1 MLFRDVIGQREI
13 IHRLIRSVEDN
24 RVSHAQ
30 MFLGPE
36 GTGNMALALAY
47 VQYLNCENRQELDEE
62 QYGFTRDSCGECP
75 SCKKIQNLSHPDL
88 HFIFPLPAELRKAK
102 KDKTANDKIYA
113 PWREL
118 VKKTEAYLTLDDLHG
133 QYNLKGKQTLIS
145 AEDCNEIIQKV
156 SLHSYEGGYKAV
168 IIWMPEKLYYSAA
181 PKILKTLEE
190 PPAKTLF
197 ILVAEHQ
204 EMIINTI
211 LSRTQI
217 LQIPRLEDEEIKNTL
232 IERAHATEEN
242 AMAAAMLASGN
253 YALAMKNA
261 ADADWMEENLKQFK
275 TMTRLSFEL
284 HKKHEL
290 EKTQSLLKWV
300 GEIAQSGR
308 EYQKNFLNYAL
319 RLFREAILTSYHT
332 ANITR
337 MNPAEKEFM
346 ERFYR
351 VINHANIL
359 NITREF
365 EKAVYAIE
373 RNGNGNL
380 IFLDLCLFLNKELR
394 RGHMAISG
402 EKQ

>member
-1 MLFRDVIGQREI
+1 MLFRDVIGQRDI
-13 IHRLIRSVEDN
+13 IRRLLRSVDEN

-47 VQYLNCENRQELDEE
+47 VQYLNCENPQQIDREKH
-62 QYGFTRDSCGECP
+62 GFDRDSCGECP

-88 HFIFPLPAELRKAK
+88 HFIFPLPADLRKLK
-102 KDKTANDKIYA
+102 KDKAANEKIYA

-118 VKKTEAYLTLDDLHG
+118 IHETEAYLTLDDLHG
-133 QYNLKGKQTLIS
+133 KYNLKGKQTLIS

-168 IIWMPEKLYYSAA
+168 IIWMPEKLFYSAA

-190 PPAKTLF
+190 PPDKTLF

-204 EMIINTI
+204 EQIINTI

-217 LQIPRLEDEEIKNTL
+217 LQVPRLEDAEIKNAL
-232 IERAHATEEN
+232 VERGHASEEQ
-242 AMAAAMLASGN
+242 AIDAAMLASGN
-253 YALAMKNA
+253 YALALKNV
-261 ADADWMEENLKQFK
+261 ADADWMQDNLNQFK
-275 TMTRLSFEL
+275 TLTRLSFEL

-290 EKTQSLLKWV
+290 KKTQSLLKWV
-300 GEIAQSGR
+300 GDMAQSGR

-319 RLFREAILTSYHT
+319 RLFREAILTSYDSSG
-332 ANITR
+332 ISR
-337 MNPAEKEFM
+337 MSPAEQEFM
-346 ERFYR
+346 NRFYR

-359 NITREF
+359 NITAEF
-365 EKAVYAIE
+365 EKAVYAVE

-380 IFLDLCLFLNKELR
+380 IFLDLCFFLNKELR

-402 EKQ
+402 KKQ